1 MDEQTEGAVGEEA
14 VGEEVAVETRA
25 APRQR
30 RSVPQTAV
38 QRAASAVARGA
49 RSLRVYIAA
58 LAAARSE
65 TSELTSEDWEAI
77 QEANIA
83 LGQVPRPS

>member
-1 MDEQTEGAVGEEA
+1 MASKEKGKSGKRLTPAKVVPA
-14 VGEEVAVETRA
+14 
-25 APRQR
+25 
-30 RSVPQTAV
+30 SVPSEV
-38 QRAASAVARGA
+38 QSKVQHAAARVVQGA
-49 RSLRVYIAA
+49 GTLRMCVGD